1 MNLNCCF
8 FLSRFTG
15 IKSHLTGLILTTGI
29 AVAGSMLAGSHL
41 AWLWGLSAL
50 TIAIGL
56 GILLGNTVYPRI
68 TTACVAGVTFSK
80 QQLLRA
86 GIILYGLRVTFQQ
99 IASVGG
105 AAILTDLIVL
115 SSTFLLAYWLGSKL
129 LRLDRDTAL
138 LIGAGSSIC
147 GAAAIMATEPVI
159 QAPAS
164 KVSIAVATVVVF
176 GTASM
181 FLYPVIYH
189 LGFMYLPVFQNQNS
203 YGIYAG
209 STIHEVAQVFAAGQA
224 IGVQAADTAVIVK
237 MIRVMMLAPFL
248 LLLSGWLNLSKDQ
261 GVTQKRKMTIPWFA
275 VFFILMTVVN
285 SLQLI
290 PAALTQ
296 ELITLDN
303 LLLTMAMAGL
313 GLTTHISA
321 IRAAGIKPLSLGGV
335 LFLYLILGGGL
346 INSLVAYVF

>member
-41 AWLWGLSAL
+41 ARQWGLSAL

-56 GILLGNTVYPRI
+56 GILLGNTDYPRI
-68 TTACVAGVTFSK
+68 MTACVAGVTFSK

-115 SSTFLLAYWLGSKL
+115 SSTFLLAYWLGSRL

-275 VFFILMTVVN
+275 VFFILMTAVN

-321 IRAAGIKPLSLGGV
+321 IRAAGIKPLILGGV

>member
-1 MNLNCCF
+1 M
-8 FLSRFTG
+8 
-15 IKSHLTGLILTTGI
+15 
-29 AVAGSMLAGSHL
+29 
-41 AWLWGLSAL
+41 
-50 TIAIGL
+50 
-56 GILLGNTVYPRI
+56 
-68 TTACVAGVTFSK
+68 
-80 QQLLRA
+80 
-86 GIILYGLRVTFQQ
+86 
-99 IASVGG
+99 
-105 AAILTDLIVL
+105 
-115 SSTFLLAYWLGSKL
+115 
-129 LRLDRDTAL
+129 
-138 LIGAGSSIC
+138 
-147 GAAAIMATEPVI
+147 
-159 QAPAS
+159 
-164 KVSIAVATVVVF
+164 
-176 GTASM
+176 
-181 FLYPVIYH
+181 
-189 LGFMYLPVFQNQNS
+189 
-203 YGIYAG
+203 
-209 STIHEVAQVFAAGQA
+209 AQVFAAGQA

-275 VFFILMTVVN
+275 VFFILMTAVN

-321 IRAAGIKPLSLGGV
+321 IRAAGIKPLILGGV